1 MKFYKELSKVYD
13 VVFPKDEN
21 TLEFLCKNL
30 KVNSKILDLACGT
43 GSYAIA
49 LAQKGHRVD
58 AVDLGEEM
66 INIAKS
72 KGGLYVNF
80 ALADMTKVKEVFEG
94 SKYDF
99 IFCIGNSLVH
109 LENREKVQI
118 MLKNMH
124 DMLNYEGSILLQI
137 INYDRIIKYNID
149 SLPTINRAEKG
160 VKFIRNYVY
169 NEKSSK
175 VDFNT
180 ELVISKDDKEEKLEN
195 SVELLALQSEELIN
209 MLEKAGYSNIEL
221 FGGFQGEEY
230 NDKTTALV
238 VRANK

>member
-13 VVFPKDEN
+13 TVFPKDEE
-21 TLEFLCKNL
+21 TLEFLCEGL

-49 LAQKGHRVD
+49 LGQKGHRVD

-66 INIAKS
+66 INTAKG

-80 ALADMTKVKEVFEG
+80 ALADMTKVKEIFQV

-109 LENREKVQI
+109 LENREKVQTL
-118 MLKNMH
+118 LKNMH
-124 DMLNYEGSILLQI
+124 DMLNYEGSIVIQI

-149 SLPTINRAEKG
+149 SLPTIDRAEKG
-160 VKFIRNYVY
+160 VKFTRNYDY
-169 NEKSSK
+169 NEKNSK
-175 VDFNT
+175 VNFNT
-180 ELVISKDDKEEKLEN
+180 ELIISKDGKEERFEN
-195 SVELLALQSEELIN
+195 SVELLALQSGELIT
-209 MLEKAGYSNIEL
+209 MLEKAGYSKIEL
-221 FGGFQGEEY
+221 YGGFHGEEY
-230 NDKTTALV
+230 NDKSMALV
-238 VRANK
+238 VKAFK